1 MPLTADPSKYL
12 KIRREGPNKQKH
24 PHPCHVSV
32 KVKTR
37 NHKQGQGAEISCEEN
52 L

>member
-1 MPLTADPSKYL
+1 MPLSADPSKYL

-32 KVKTR
+32 KTR
-37 NHKQGQGAEISCEEN
+37 NHKQAAEISCEKN